1 VSEASHYYFCEERGK
16 IGDLKARQARIVTNR
31 KGVRVRGRVG
41 SYLSLVKRRGRV

>member
-16 IGDLKARQARIVTNR
+16 IGDLKARQARIG